1 MSRYNDENF
10 IEKIGS
16 IIPGYTGYSAKESRR
31 DTDKL
36 LRLEIAKQLDR
47 LKEPI
52 NGIIRQQ
59 MDDKKMDFI
68 NELDRIKIDI
78 DIAANQIRFA
88 ACGESG
94 FFDVVQVNTAD
105 LDRLY
110 QYDLDIR
117 EELDHLVQKIN
128 SLRSYEHLRT
138 DCSSVRALLSVLS
151 ASIRDRENLM
161 TEVK

>member
-1 MSRYNDENF
+1 MSQYDSANF

-16 IIPGYTGYSAKESRR
+16 IIPGYRGYSEKERRR

-59 MDDKKMDFI
+59 MDDKKMDLI
-68 NELDRIKIDI
+68 NELDRIKMDI
-78 DIAANQIRFA
+78 DIAANQMRFA
-88 ACGESG
+88 TCGESG
-94 FFDVVQVNTAD
+94 FFDVVQVNKAD
-105 LDRLY
+105 LDKMY

-128 SLRSYEHLRT
+128 SLSSHKELKT
-138 DCSSVRALLSVLS
+138 DCSSVIALLSILR
-151 ASIRDRENLM
+151 ASIRGRENLI
-161 TEVK
+161 TEVR

>member
-1 MSRYNDENF
+1 MSQYDSANF

-16 IIPGYTGYSAKESRR
+16 IIPGYRGYSDKERRR

-47 LKEPI
+47 LKQPI
-52 NGIIRQQ
+52 NEIIRQQ
-59 MDDKKMDFI
+59 MDDKKMDLI
-68 NELDRIKIDI
+68 NELHRIKIDI

-88 ACGESG
+88 TCGESG

-128 SLRSYEHLRT
+128 SLRSHEHLKT
-138 DCSSVRALLSVLS
+138 DCSSVNALLCVLK
-151 ASIRDRENLM
+151 ARIRGRDNVIM
-161 TEVK
+161 EVK

>member
-1 MSRYNDENF
+1 MSQYNGANF

-16 IIPGYTGYSAKESRR
+16 IIPGYKGYSDKERRR

-59 MDDKKMDFI
+59 MDEKKMDLI
-68 NELDRIKIDI
+68 NELERIKIDI

-88 ACGESG
+88 TCGESG

-128 SLRSYEHLRT
+128 SLRSHEHLKT
-138 DCSSVRALLSVLS
+138 DCSSVIALLSVLR
-151 ASIRDRENLM
+151 ASIRGRENLI